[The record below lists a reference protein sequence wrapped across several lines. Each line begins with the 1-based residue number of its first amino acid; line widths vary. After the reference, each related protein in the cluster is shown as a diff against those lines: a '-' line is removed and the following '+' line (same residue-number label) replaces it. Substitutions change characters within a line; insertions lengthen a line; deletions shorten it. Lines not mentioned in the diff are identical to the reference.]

1 MKKNIYYGYY
11 KCDDNISRIK
21 KIKETGLDGVF
32 VFLEDGVLE
41 LINDLR
47 DNGLEVETIHLPY
60 KNVNNLWCENDD
72 YFKMIINGIEIANL
86 AKVKTVIVHTLSGK
100 NPPLYNELGLNRV
113 KEMIKLG
120 EKYNINIAFENLRN
134 LDYIDYIFDNI
145 KSDKLKMCF
154 DSGHANAFTKN
165 IDTFPF
171 DKYQDKIICLHLH
184 DNDGEN
190 DLHLPPFNGNI
201 KWEELIKKL
210 KGINYQGPL
219 TLEIQ
224 LNEMVEDEVG
234 FLNELKEK
242 LDKLEEYFIK

>member
-1 MKKNIYYGYY
+1 
-11 KCDDNISRIK
+11 
-21 KIKETGLDGVF
+21 
-32 VFLEDGVLE
+32 
-41 LINDLR
+41 
-47 DNGLEVETIHLPY
+47 
-60 KNVNNLWCENDD
+60 
-72 YFKMIINGIEIANL
+72 
-86 AKVKTVIVHTLSGK
+86 
-100 NPPLYNELGLNRV
+100 
-113 KEMIKLG
+113 MIKLG

-242 LDKLEEYFIK
+242 LDKLEEYFIKWK